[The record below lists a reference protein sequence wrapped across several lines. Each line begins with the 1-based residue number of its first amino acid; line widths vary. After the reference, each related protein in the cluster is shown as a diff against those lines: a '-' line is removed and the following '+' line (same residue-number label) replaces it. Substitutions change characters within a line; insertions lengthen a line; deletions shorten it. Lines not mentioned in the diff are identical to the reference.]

1 MVSIASHVLL
11 LNVHFYSIIIFM
23 EMKCISSMAFM
34 YNFQNLTNSD
44 LTDLSGPE
52 VGQIQWPYY

>member
-23 EMKCISSMAFM
+23 EMKYISSMAFM

-52 VGQIQWPYY
+52 VGQIQ